1 VKLFDTVILNGS
13 IVFPGRQVSEGNIG
27 ILNGK
32 IAAIT
37 NKNVGIEGKTVIN
50 AQGKYIFPGIIE
62 THSHLGIGAGEE
74 DLVTETRAASLGG
87 VTTVL
92 FFLRQ
97 PMAYDSLYC
106 YVRDLGEKKSY
117 IDFSFHIVLM
127 TDEHLN
133 SVPRYIEDFG
143 ITSFKF
149 YLTYR
154 GSDAKMSGFGGH
166 MMEFPGVNDGF
177 MLDCFRELSNYPKSI
192 VMVHAENIEIINR
205 YKEKLI
211 SQGRSDLHVWAL
223 SRPVFAEVEGVHRA
237 MFFAKEA
244 GCRINILHITSQDA
258 LKEVIEFRKIYNKIF
273 VEVCH
278 PYLVLNNNHV
288 TSKKFKLRP
297 PLRNPEDNEALWY
310 GIQNGDINTVGSD
323 HVPRKLEAKM
333 GDIWS
338 PAAGAPG
345 TPYLFPIM
353 LSEGYHK
360 RNIPLTKIAELL
372 SLNPAQLYGLY
383 PGKGDIRIDCDA
395 DLVIVDLDREYTID
409 MFDVV
414 SYSDY
419 ILYDDFKLKGYPEV
433 TIVRGK
439 IIAQDGNVKGPS
451 GWGKFIAR

>member
-1 VKLFDTVILNGS
+1 
-13 IVFPGRQVSEGNIG
+13 
-27 ILNGK
+27 
-32 IAAIT
+32 
-37 NKNVGIEGKTVIN
+37 
-50 AQGKYIFPGIIE
+50 
-62 THSHLGIGAGEE
+62 
-74 DLVTETRAASLGG
+74 
-87 VTTVL
+87 
-92 FFLRQ
+92 
-97 PMAYDSLYC
+97 
-106 YVRDLGEKKSY
+106 
-117 IDFSFHIVLM
+117 
-127 TDEHLN
+127 
-133 SVPRYIEDFG
+133 
-143 ITSFKF
+143 
-149 YLTYR
+149 
-154 GSDAKMSGFGGH
+154 
-166 MMEFPGVNDGF
+166 
-177 MLDCFRELSNYPKSI
+177 
-192 VMVHAENIEIINR
+192 
-205 YKEKLI
+205 
-211 SQGRSDLHVWAL
+211 
-223 SRPVFAEVEGVHRA
+223 